1 MKPVFVEVIA
11 PVLTAYSH
19 CQHCEVIFDRADVA
33 AKKHQMDMDE
43 YPEDVKRDY
52 TRLCDWVAATA
63 ARYRGRIQIKI
74 TDPQSLEGVW
84 KAIRYRVRKYP
95 TVIINGKDKYVG
107 WQEPV
112 VEAALARLIPEPAA
126 APAGAH

>member
-33 AKKHQMDMDE
+33 TKKHQMDMDE

-52 TRLCDWVAATA
+52 ARLCDWVAATA

-74 TDPQSLEGVW
+74 TDPQSLEGVF
-84 KAIRYRVRKYP
+84 KAFGRALSEAVTRDPRVKGVP
-95 TVIINGKDKYVG
+95 STKG
-107 WQEPV
+107 
-112 VEAALARLIPEPAA
+112 RL
-126 APAGAH
+126 